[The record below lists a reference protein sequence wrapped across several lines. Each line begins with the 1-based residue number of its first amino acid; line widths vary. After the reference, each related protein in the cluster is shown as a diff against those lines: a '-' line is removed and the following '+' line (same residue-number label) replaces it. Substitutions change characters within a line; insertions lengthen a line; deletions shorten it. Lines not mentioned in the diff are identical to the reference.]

1 MTDKTYIDI
10 MKRLFFVMLFA
21 GLLAS
26 CSSKYNMP
34 LAGTE
39 WKLVELNGVKHD
51 AFAESTDT
59 FHFTLDAENHS
70 LNGVGACNRFFGSYE
85 SGGKDS
91 LRLLSVGMTRM
102 ACHNMDLETEFV
114 RALDRVDR
122 YRIDGDRLHL
132 FDGDRRIAEL
142 TGCAAAEQ

>member
-1 MTDKTYIDI
+1 
-10 MKRLFFVMLFA
+10 MLFA

-51 AFAESTDT
+51 VFAQDADT
-59 FHFTLDAENHS
+59 FHFTLDAEKHS

-85 SGGKDS
+85 WGGGDS
-91 LRLLSVGMTRM
+91 LRLMSVGMTRM
-102 ACHNMDLETEFV
+102 ACPNMDLEDDFV
-114 RALDRVDR
+114 RALDRVDH
-122 YRIDGDRLHL
+122 YRIDGDRLEL
-132 FDGDRRIAEL
+132 YAGDRRVAEL
-142 TGCAAAEQ
+142 TGCAASER

>member
-1 MTDKTYIDI
+1 
-10 MKRLFFVMLFA
+10 
-21 GLLAS
+21 
-26 CSSKYNMP
+26 
-34 LAGTE
+34 
-39 WKLVELNGVKHD
+39 
-51 AFAESTDT
+51 
-59 FHFTLDAENHS
+59 
-70 LNGVGACNRFFGSYE
+70 
-85 SGGKDS
+85 
-91 LRLLSVGMTRM
+91 M